1 MKKNYD
7 VVIIGGGMVG
17 LTLACA
23 LGDRITGN
31 NRLHIAVIE
40 ANEPDAFDS
49 DDEYDLRVSAISRA
63 SQQVFENLNVW
74 QSIQSRRISAFEHMH
89 VWDGTGE
96 GEIHFDAAELGVDA
110 LGHIVENRVT
120 QIALMQQV
128 KQQGNVD
135 LLCPVNVER
144 IEYNES
150 GSRIVLDDGHEI
162 LARLLVGAD
171 GAHSRVR
178 DAAGI
183 GLDQAEYNQKALVC
197 VVKSAI
203 HHQHTAWQR
212 FLPTGPLAFLPL
224 SDGRCSIV
232 WSTSGEQAE
241 ALLEL
246 GDSVFCH
253 RLEQAFDYKL
263 GAIES
268 VGQRAA
274 FPLVRRHAEAYVKP
288 GLALVGDAAHTIH
301 PLAGQGVNL
310 GVLDAVSLAQVMI
323 NTDSQGMDIAS
334 RSSLRKYERWRRG
347 ENTIMMFS
355 MSGFKNLFSNEQS
368 ELSVIRNAGLNL
380 VNSIRPLKNR
390 FMRHAMGLE
399 GDLPDLAKSVGW

>member
-7 VVIIGGGMVG
+7 LVIIGGGMVG

-23 LGDRITGN
+23 LGDN
-31 NRLHIAVIE
+31 NRSSRFKIALIE
-40 ANEPDAFDS
+40 AREPENFHP

-74 QSIQSRRISAFEHMH
+74 QGMQSRRISAFEHMH

-96 GEIHFDAAELGVDA
+96 GEIHFTAAESGVDA

-120 QIALMQQV
+120 QIALMEQV
-128 KQQGNVD
+128 KQQSNID
-135 LLCPVNVER
+135 FYCPMQVKN

-150 GSRIVLDDGHEI
+150 GSCIELADGSEI
-162 LARLLVGAD
+162 LAHLLVGAD

-178 DAAGI
+178 DAASI
-183 GLDQAEYNQKALVC
+183 GLDQAEYEQTAIVC
-197 VVKSAI
+197 VVKTSM

-224 SDGRCSIV
+224 ADGRCSIV
-232 WSTSGEQAE
+232 WSTTAGQAS

-246 GDSVFCH
+246 DDDEFC
-253 RLEQAFDYKL
+253 RTLEQAFDYKL

-268 VGQRAA
+268 VGRRAG
-274 FPLVRRHAEAYVKP
+274 FPLVRRHAETYVKP
-288 GLALVGDAAHTIH
+288 GLALIGDAAHTIH

-310 GVLDAVSLAQVMI
+310 GVLDAVSLAQVI
-323 NTDSQGMDIAS
+323 IKVDSMGADFAS
-334 RSSLRKYERWRRG
+334 QPSLRKYERWRRG

-368 ELSVIRNAGLNL
+368 ELSAIRNAGLNF
-380 VNSIRPLKNR
+380 VNSIPPLKNK

-399 GDLPDLAKSVGW
+399 GDLPDIAKTMGW